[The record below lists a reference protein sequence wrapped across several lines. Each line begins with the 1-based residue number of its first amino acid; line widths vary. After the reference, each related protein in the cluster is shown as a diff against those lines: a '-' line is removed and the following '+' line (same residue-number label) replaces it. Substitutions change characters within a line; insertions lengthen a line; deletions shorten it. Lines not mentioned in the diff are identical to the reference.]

1 MAAPIRKR
9 NRLKDYNYSANGMYF
24 ITICTKDRKNILSS
38 ITQSPTT
45 VMLTEYGQIVL
56 DAINGIHEY
65 YPNVFVEKYVIMP
78 NHVHLLLSVDSEGG
92 RLLIAPTVSRVIK
105 QLKSYVTKSVGFPL
119 WQNSFYDHIIRDE
132 NDFLTKYRYIDTNP
146 ANWLDDEYNT

>member
-9 NRLKDYNYSANGMYF
+9 NRLKDYDYSTNGMYF
-24 ITICTKDRKNILSS
+24 ITICTKGRKNILSS

-45 VMLTEYGQIVL
+45 VILTEYGKTVL

-78 NHVHLLLSVDSEGG
+78 NHVHLLLLVDNSDG
-92 RLLIAPTVSRVIK
+92 RLIIAPTVSRVIK

-119 WQNSFYDHIIRDE
+119 WQNSFMTTLSVMKMT
-132 NDFLTKYRYIDTNP
+132 F
-146 ANWLDDEYNT
+146 